1 MHFQGADERCH
12 DATTILLFKCIFF
25 TLVSLCCFLPF
36 PQLRG
41 NMGLQAVYWVKCGIP
56 IGTLVVIGMTG
67 VVHWQ
72 EEMGS

>member
-1 MHFQGADERCH
+1 MMLQQYCFSNAFFYFG
-12 DATTILLFKCIFF
+12 LLVLFP
-25 TLVSLCCFLPF
+25 PF
-36 PQLRG
+36 PQLHG
-41 NMGLQAVYWVKCGIP
+41 NTGLQAVYWVKCGIP